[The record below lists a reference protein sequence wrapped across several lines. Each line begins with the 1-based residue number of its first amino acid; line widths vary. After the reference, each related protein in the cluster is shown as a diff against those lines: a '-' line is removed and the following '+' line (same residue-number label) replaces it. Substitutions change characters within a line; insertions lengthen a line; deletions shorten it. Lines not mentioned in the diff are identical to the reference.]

1 MLVADALERVTGSYP
16 KPSSIWSENCASAF
30 RVDVMETEHNSLL
43 LRRKIVNSCFF
54 LGTPICTRTHVW
66 LHKQHTPANVPAA

>member
-43 LRRKIVNSCFF
+43 FKAQDCKFLLF